1 MTIAVPFKEGTVPGL
16 QPQGGLLRKYVADSW
31 CGTAHTTC
39 CGICVFCMCRFSPL
53 VGSEEGGV
61 VLHTLAIPVKWNK
74 RTAPD
79 SYLVRRDTEEWLV
92 DLTRSV
98 AKDRATAM
106 CVR

>member
-1 MTIAVPFKEGTVPGL
+1 MAG
-16 QPQGGLLRKYVADSW
+16 S
-31 CGTAHTTC
+31 C
-39 CGICVFCMCRFSPL
+39 CDICVFCMCRFSPL

-79 SYLVRRDTEEWLV
+79 SYLVRRDTEDWLV

>member
-1 MTIAVPFKEGTVPGL
+1 MTIVVPFKEGTVPGL
-16 QPQGGLLRKYVADSW
+16 QPQGRLLREYVAGS
-31 CGTAHTTC
+31 C
-39 CGICVFCMCRFSPL
+39 CDICVVFFCMCRFSPL